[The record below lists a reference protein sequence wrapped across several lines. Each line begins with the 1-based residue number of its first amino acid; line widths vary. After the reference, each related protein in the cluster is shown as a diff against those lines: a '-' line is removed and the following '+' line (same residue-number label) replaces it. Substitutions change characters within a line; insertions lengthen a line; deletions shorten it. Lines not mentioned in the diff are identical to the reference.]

1 MKKLGIVV
9 AVVGL
14 NALFVTC
21 GNQQEEGGTKNL
33 SQKELMKT
41 GAEITKSVGMTL
53 IKTVKQ
59 KMSEG
64 GVEAAL
70 QFCNANALSITDS
83 LSQEHGVRVKR
94 TALKTRNPDNNPTE
108 LEKEALSKMALQQ
121 PPQPSVQMTD
131 DGSAVYFQPIVLKG
145 FCQVC
150 HGVPGESLTLQTDSL
165 IKSHYPSDRA
175 TGFSEGDLRGMWAV
189 YFDE

>member
-1 MKKLGIVV
+1 MKRLLVITGI
-9 AVVGL
+9 GL
-14 NALFVTC
+14 LSGIMAC
-21 GNQQEEGGTKNL
+21 QDQSGSAGEQERSE
-33 SQKELMKT
+33 KEMMDA

-70 QFCNANALSITDS
+70 QFCNANALNITDS

-121 PPQPSVQMTD
+121 PPQPSVQMIE
-131 DGSAVYFQPIVLKG
+131 DGNAVYFQPIVLKG

-150 HGVPGESLTLQTDSL
+150 HGVPGETLTLQTDSL